1 VGDYD
6 HKSIEPK
13 WQRLW
18 EERRLFEPRP
28 SEPGREYYLLEMLPY
43 PSGDLHM
50 GHMRNYTIGDAVARH
65 MRMRGFNVFHPIGWD
80 AFGLPAENAAIQRQ
94 VHPRQWTQNNIARM
108 KEQLRRFGYSYAW
121 SAEISTCEPEFYR
134 WNQWFFLQMLKR
146 GLAYR
151 KKSRVNWCPQCQ
163 TVLANEQVVEGC
175 CWRHEETPVEQRE
188 LEQWFLKITDYV
200 EPLLADLDNL
210 AGGWP
215 ERILTMQRNWIGKSE
230 GARLRWSVAGM
241 EKVIETFTTRLDTV
255 YAAVALLLAPDH
267 PLVEELLKG
276 VRGAASIAR
285 KVEALRQQSRRAQV
299 TGEVEKEGIFTGR
312 FALHPFTGE
321 QMPIWVSNFVLL
333 EYGTGAVQAVPAHDE
348 RDFEFAKKYRLPLRV
363 VVQPLEGKPL
373 SAATLRE
380 AFTGEGRLVDSGPYT
395 GMSTQ
400 QGRDQMVTDLGR
412 NGRAERVTLYRIKD
426 WGISRQRYWGTPIP
440 VVYCEKC
447 GIVPLP
453 EEQLP
458 VVLPLDVEFTGVGLS
473 PLLNVPEFVNAKCPA
488 CGGAARRETDT
499 MDTFVDSSWYFY
511 RYLSPRE
518 DRAPFDAETVR
529 QFFPIDRYIGGAEH
543 AVLHLIYCR
552 FWCRMMRDLGL
563 VDHDEPI
570 TRLFNQGMVIKD
582 GAKMS
587 KARGNVV
594 PANEIVEKYGAD
606 TARLFTL
613 FAAPPEKDMEWT
625 DAGVEGCF
633 RFLQRLF
640 RVVTKHAPRLREVAA
655 GPPQVDAPGAHN
667 PGPAVRTTGPD
678 QALRPAERKLL
689 RKAHQTVRRVTNDF
703 ETRWHFNTSIAGIME
718 LVNELYAQEPLEET
732 VSPDVLKEVLGLAV
746 LLVSPYAPHL
756 AEELWSRLGHSQCVV
771 ETPWPAFDAE
781 LAREEEYEIVI
792 QVNGRV
798 RGRLRVSA
806 ELDEKELL
814 QQALAD
820 PRVAR
825 LVDGQRIAKTVVV
838 PKKLINIV
846 LAP

>member
-1 VGDYD
+1 MGDYD
-6 HKSIEPK
+6 HKSSEPK
-13 WQRLW
+13 WQRFW
-18 EERRLFEPRP
+18 DERRFFEPKP

-65 MRMRGFNVFHPIGWD
+65 MRMRGHEVFHPIGWD
-80 AFGLPAENAAIQRQ
+80 AFGLPAENAAIKNQ
-94 VHPRQWTQNNIARM
+94 VHPRQWTLKNIARM
-108 KEQLRRFGYSYAW
+108 KEQLKRFGYSYAW
-121 SAEISTCEPEFYR
+121 SAEVSTCEPEYYR
-134 WNQWFFLQMLKR
+134 WNQWFFLQMFKR

-151 KKSRVNWCPQCQ
+151 KKSRVNWCPECR

-200 EPLLADLDNL
+200 EQLLADLDQL
-210 AGGWP
+210 AGAWP
-215 ERILTMQRNWIGKSE
+215 ERILIMQRNWIGKSE
-230 GARLRWSVAGM
+230 GVRVRWAVAGS
-241 EKVIETFTTRLDTV
+241 EKFIETFTTRLDTV
-255 YAAVALLLAPDH
+255 YGAVALLLAPEH
-267 PLVEELLKG
+267 PLVDELLTG
-276 VRGAASIAR
+276 VRGAASITR
-285 KVEALRQQSRRAQV
+285 KVEALRQQTRRAQV
-299 TGEVEKEGIFTGR
+299 TGEVEKEGIFIGR

-321 QMPIWVSNFVLL
+321 QVPIWVSNFVLL

-348 RDFEFAKKYRLPLRV
+348 RDFDFAKKYRLPLKV

-373 SAATLRE
+373 SAATMRE
-380 AFTGEGRLVDSGPYT
+380 AFTGEGRLVDSGPYS

-400 QGRDQMVTDLGR
+400 QGRDQMVADLGR
-412 NGRAERVTLYRIKD
+412 SGRAEKVTLYRIKD

-440 VVYCEKC
+440 IIHCEKC
-447 GIVPLP
+447 GLVPVP
-453 EEQLP
+453 EDQLP
-458 VVLPLDVEFTGVGLS
+458 VLLPLEVEFTGAGLS
-473 PLLNVPEFVNAKCPA
+473 PLLSAPDFVNVKCPQ

-518 DRAPFDAETVR
+518 TRAPFDTEVVR
-529 QFFPIDRYIGGAEH
+529 RFFPIDRYVGGAEH

-552 FWCRMMRDLGL
+552 FWCKVMRDLGL

-570 TRLFNQGMVIKD
+570 SRLFNQGMVIKD

-587 KARGNVV
+587 KSRGNVV
-594 PANEIVEKYGAD
+594 STDEMIEKYGAD

-633 RFLQRLF
+633 RFIQRLY
-640 RVVTKHAPRLREVAA
+640 RVVAKHAPRLAKLAA
-655 GPPQVDAPGAHN
+655 DNPGASV
-667 PGPAVRTTGPD
+667 GTATAD
-678 QALRPAERKLL
+678 QAFRSAERKVL
-689 RKAHQTVRRVTNDF
+689 RKAHQTVRRVTTDF

-718 LVNELYAQEPLEET
+718 LVNELYAHEPLEES
-732 VSPDVLKEVLGLAV
+732 VAPEVLREVLGLAV
-746 LLVSPYAPHL
+746 LLVAPYAPHL
-756 AEELWSRLGHSQCVV
+756 AEELWSRLGHKQSVV
-771 ETPWPAFDAE
+771 ETPWPSYDAE

-806 ELDEKELL
+806 ELDEKDLL
-814 QQALAD
+814 QQAMAD
-820 PRVAR
+820 PGVAR

-846 LAP
+846 LAK

>member
-13 WQRLW
+13 WQRVW
-18 EERRLFEPRP
+18 DERRLFEPKAT
-28 SEPGREYYLLEMLPY
+28 EPGREYYLLEMLPY

-65 MRMRGFNVFHPIGWD
+65 MRMRGFEVFHPIGWD
-80 AFGLPAENAAIQRQ
+80 AFGLPAENAAIERK
-94 VHPRQWTQNNIARM
+94 VHPRQWTLKNIARM
-108 KEQLRRFGYSYAW
+108 KEQLRRFGYSYTW
-121 SAEISTCEPEFYR
+121 SAEVSTCEPEYYR
-134 WNQWFFLQMLKR
+134 WNQWFFLQMFKR

-151 KKSRVNWCPQCQ
+151 KKSRVNWCPECH
-163 TVLANEQVVEGC
+163 TVLANEQVEEGC
-175 CWRHEETPVEQRE
+175 CWRHRETPVEQRE
-188 LEQWFLKITDYV
+188 LVQWFLKITDYV
-200 EPLLADLDNL
+200 EQLLADLDKL
-210 AGGWP
+210 AGAWP

-230 GARLRWSVAGM
+230 GARVRWPMAGSD
-241 EKVIETFTTRLDTV
+241 KFIETFTTRLDTI
-255 YAAVALLLAPDH
+255 YGAVALLLAPDH
-267 PLVEELLKG
+267 PLVDDLLTG

-285 KVEALRQQSRRAQV
+285 KVEALRQQNRRAQV

-321 QMPIWVSNFVLL
+321 QVPIWVSNFVLL

-348 RDFEFAKKYRLPLRV
+348 RDFEFAKRYRLPLRV
-363 VVQPLEGKPL
+363 VVQPLEAKPL
-373 SAATLRE
+373 SAATMRE

-400 QGRDQMVTDLGR
+400 QGREQMVADLAR
-412 NGRAERVTLYRIKD
+412 DSRAEKVTLYRIKD

-440 VVYCEKC
+440 IVYCDKC
-447 GIVPLP
+447 SLVPVP

-458 VVLPLDVEFTGVGLS
+458 VVLPLEVEFTGAALS
-473 PLLNVPEFVNAKCPA
+473 PLLSAPDFVSTKCPK

-511 RYLSPRE
+511 RYLSPQE
-518 DRAPFDAETVR
+518 DKAPFDSETVHR
-529 QFFPIDRYIGGAEH
+529 FFPIDRYIGGAEH

-552 FWCRMMRDLGL
+552 FWCKMMRDLGL
-563 VDHDEPI
+563 VKHDEPI
-570 TRLFNQGMVIKD
+570 SRLFNQGMVIKD

-587 KARGNVV
+587 KSRGNVV
-594 PANEIVEKYGAD
+594 ASDEMTEKYGAD
-606 TARLFTL
+606 TARLFSL
-613 FAAPPEKDMEWT
+613 FAAPPSKDLEWS
-625 DAGVEGCF
+625 DAGVEGCY
-633 RFLQRLF
+633 RFLQRLY
-640 RVVTKHAPRLREVAA
+640 RVVTKHAPRLAPVAT
-655 GPPQVDAPGAHN
+655 GN
-667 PGPAVRTTGPD
+667 PRGGVETARAD
-678 QALRPAERKLL
+678 QALRPAERQLL
-689 RKAHQTVRRVTNDF
+689 RKAHQTVRRVTSDF

-718 LVNELYAQEPLEET
+718 LVNELYAHEPLEET
-732 VSPDVLKEVLGLAV
+732 VAPEVLKEVLGQAV
-746 LLVSPYAPHL
+746 LLVSPYAPHI
-756 AEELWSRLGHSQCVV
+756 AEELWSRLGHRQCVV
-771 ETPWPAFDAE
+771 ETSWPTYDAE

-814 QQALAD
+814 QQAMAD
-820 PRVAR
+820 PGVAR

-846 LAP
+846 LAS